1 MGIPLL
7 LKWSGA
13 RGYVPSAKF
22 AGKASDT
29 IFAGLNMISKGSEEE
44 KYYEQWTGYGML
56 YTVGANDLLTGTS
69 AINGT
74 NTVTGTGTKYLSEL
88 VPGQPISI
96 DSRVYVPMRIDSDI
110 SMVVTPKTHTTLSG
124 ITVAALQQIQE
135 LDTDIISFTRG
146 SIVKMPLGHMLGVG
160 RGVVRKNGST
170 IAGSGWTLRDQPQLA
185 VLDGGTSNFTIY
197 RLGMRTPTLT
207 TLAAVASG
215 GTKLAAGNY
224 SVRIVPAKVATSGFN
239 NPSGPVAVAVV
250 AGDFIRITFP
260 AMDTNNGQDAWR
272 IYGTLSTS
280 SASAIQGPWFFV
292 RTVTTTEVASGGG
305 TFDLE
310 WADAEISSNDQLE
323 FDNNAPPAAQFVGS
337 IGGLPVLLSCN
348 GKGRPLT
355 GTVATTATSGA
366 VVGTGTLFTQ
376 ELAIDRFVY
385 INNILRRVTD
395 ITDNTNMTVTPVAT
409 ATAGSLAIRSA
420 DETPGPVIRPAKAYL
435 GGYNFDGY
443 PARAAVSVDPPA
455 DIIGYLQG
463 ERQIFLLTANALHV
477 AEPNLDPS
485 TSERVP
491 VVTRRFWG
499 LGFRNARQLV
509 MANNTLYG
517 FTVNG
522 ATRSQTAGDKV
533 ETQHEFAAPVA
544 SDMAL
549 WDPGKVTVGYSAQHE
564 AICYLHADD
573 GTRLGGTSRYG
584 TLLMFKLRSQTW
596 DPPLRIEDLNDIN
609 PTYAMSSCTVQ
620 NIFYFASPTAAGNT
634 NVYQLEVANGEVGET
649 YLASP
654 FMDAEAEGL
663 DKVIEGIV
671 LTVGRNNSSPVNV
684 AVFGS
689 SATGAVPLSNL
700 KAGIFSASGNLPF
713 TVDTP
718 AVTTERYP
726 TNVQNLRTVS
736 FRVQLATSG
745 NVSGRLDELV
755 ADGEI
760 DSVRY

>member
-1 MGIPLL
+1 MGDPLF
-7 LKWSGA
+7 KWSGDQ
-13 RGYVPSAKF
+13 GYWPSQKY
-22 AGKASDT
+22 AGKTSDT
-29 IFAGLNMISKGSEEE
+29 IFAGLNMISKGTGPF
-44 KYYEQWTGYGML
+44 KYYEQWTGYGQL

-96 DSRVYVPMRIDSDI
+96 DSRVYVPMRIDSDT

-146 SIVKMPLGHMLGVG
+146 SLIKLPLGHMLGVG
-160 RGVVRKNGST
+160 RGVVRKNGSV
-170 IAGSGWTLRDQPQLA
+170 IPGGGWTLRDQPQLA
-185 VLDGGTSNFTIY
+185 ALDGGTNNFSIY
-197 RLGMRTPTLT
+197 RLGMRTPVLT

-215 GTKLAAGNY
+215 GTKFIAGNY
-224 SVRIVPAKVATSGFN
+224 CIRIVPAKVATGGFN
-239 NPSGPVAVAVV
+239 NPSGPIVQAVV
-250 AGDFIRITFP
+250 VGDFIRITFP

-280 SASAIQGPWFFV
+280 TAAAIQGPWYFV
-292 RTVTTTEVASGGG
+292 KTIVATTDVSSAGG
-305 TFDLE
+305 TYDLE
-310 WADAEISSNDQLE
+310 WADAEISGNDLLE

-348 GKGRPLT
+348 GKGRTLT
-355 GTVATTATSGA
+355 GTVATTAGSGA

-395 ITDNTNMTVTPVAT
+395 ITDNTNMTVTPNAT
-409 ATAGSLAIRSA
+409 ATVGTLALRSA

-435 GGYNFDGY
+435 GGYNFDAY

-455 DIIGYLQG
+455 DILGYLQG
-463 ERQIFLLTANALHV
+463 EKQIFLLTANALHV
-477 AEPNLDPS
+477 AEPNPDPT
-485 TSERVP
+485 TSDRIP

-533 ETQHEFAAPVA
+533 ATQHEFAAPVA
-544 SDMAL
+544 EDMKL

-584 TLLMFKLRSQTW
+584 TLLMFKLRSETW

-634 NVYQLEVANGEVGET
+634 NVYQLEVTSGEVGET

-654 FMDAEAEGL
+654 FMDANAEGL
-663 DKVIEGIV
+663 DKTIEGIC
-671 LTVGRNNSSPVNV
+671 LTAGRNNSSPLNV
-684 AVFGS
+684 SVFGS
-689 SATGAVPLSNL
+689 SATGAIPLDNL
-700 KAGIFSASGNLPF
+700 KAGIFSLSGNLPF
-713 TVDTP
+713 TVNTP
-718 AVTTERYP
+718 AVTTERAKI
-726 TNVQNLRTVS
+726 NVRRLRTVA
-736 FRVQLATSG
+736 FRVQFASSG
-745 NVSGRLDELV
+745 NVSGRLDELL
-755 ADGEI
+755 ADGSV